1 MAMTTKRTLKRLRL
15 LLAALAAALFSTNPA
30 PAADAPG
37 SADYGDIGRFAGS
50 EIIEY
55 RVEDYGATVF
65 ATGPVQKDS
74 DAGSTALNV
83 EGRITRIVYQVPKG
97 FSALEVFRNFETR
110 ATGTNYEIVFSG
122 GPAEIK
128 DYTFKYKHPVE
139 ILREAEIGN
148 GIHYFLAQKEV
159 SGAMN
164 YLAVLVAPHG
174 GGQGTRVDLI
184 AAESK
189 PMALQMVDSK
199 QMELSLNETG
209 RVALYGVYFDHDSAT
224 IKPESKP
231 TLDEIASLLRDQ
243 PELRLIVV
251 GHTDYAGGY
260 DYNMSLSK
268 RRAKAVRDALV
279 GDYGIAAARLSSD
292 GVGYL
297 APTATNLS
305 ESGRALNRRVELVR
319 DKEP

>member
-1 MAMTTKRTLKRLRL
+1 MTMIGITKRLCL
-15 LLAALAAALFSTNPA
+15 LPATLAALFATSPA
-30 PAADAPG
+30 TGADVPG
-37 SADYGDIGRFAGS
+37 SADYGDIGRYAGS

-65 ATGPVQKDS
+65 ASGPVLKDS

-97 FSALEVFRNFETR
+97 VSALEVFRNFETR
-110 ATGTNYEIVFSG
+110 ASGTNYEIVFSG

-174 GGQGTRVDLI
+174 GGQGTRVGLI

-189 PMALQMVDSK
+189 PMALQMVDAK

-209 RVALYGVYFDHDSAT
+209 RVALYGIYFDHDSAT
-224 IKPESKP
+224 IKAESKP

-243 PELRLIVV
+243 SELRLIVV
-251 GHTDYAGGY
+251 GHTDYVGGY

-268 RRAKAVRDALV
+268 RRAEAVRDALV
-279 GDYGIAAARLSSD
+279 RDYGIAAARLSSD

-319 DKEP
+319 DKEE

>member
-1 MAMTTKRTLKRLRL
+1 MTTKRTLRLHL
-15 LLAALAAALFSTNPA
+15 FPAIAALAALFASNPA
-30 PAADAPG
+30 PAADDPG
-37 SADYGDIGRFAGS
+37 SADYGDIGRYEGS
-50 EIIEY
+50 EIIGY

-74 DAGSTALNV
+74 DAASTALNV
-83 EGRITRIVYQVPKG
+83 EGRITRISYQVPKG
-97 FSALEVFRNFETR
+97 VSTLEVFRNFETR
-110 ATGTNYEIVFSG
+110 ATGANYEIVFSG

-159 SGAMN
+159 SGAMS

-174 GGQGTRVDLI
+174 GGKGTRVGLI
-184 AAESK
+184 AAEIK
-189 PMALQMVDSK
+189 PMALKMVDAK

-231 TLDEIASLLRDQ
+231 TLDEIASLLRGQ

-251 GHTDYAGGY
+251 GHTDYVGGY

-268 RRAKAVRDALV
+268 RRAKAVQDALV
-279 GDYGIAAARLSSD
+279 GDYGIPAAHLSSD

-297 APTATNLS
+297 APVATNLS
-305 ESGRALNRRVELVR
+305 DSGRALNRRVELVQ
-319 DKEP
+319 DKEE